1 MRIVICIKIT
11 IDRKVDVPLE
21 LPLYPNMKITYVVS
35 NLTII
40 LVYVYIY
47 LYVLRLSIKL
57 A

>member
-40 LVYVYIY
+40 LVYVYVY
-47 LYVLRLSIKL
+47 LYVLR
-57 A
+57 